1 MFMDF
6 KKSWDNIKKFWNWTW
21 NSDSWLSWVV
31 ALILIFVFVKFIFFP
46 FLALIMGTILPLAGV
61 ESSSMDHQITE
72 EGSKRLSLCGKG
84 YSKDEDHYVSFD
96 EYWEKCGEWYEE
108 REISKEKF
116 SGFTLRNGFSKG
128 DIIVVWGRFNPE
140 VGDVIIFKPNPESMA
155 PRPII
160 HRIVGIDDG
169 NIQTKGDHNAKQL
182 TIGNNIYR
190 TDETNIKEN
199 QIIGKA
205 LFKIPFLG
213 WPKIWLV
220 ELMKFFF

>member
-1 MFMDF
+1 MDF
-6 KKSWDNIKKFWNWTW
+6 KKSWNNIKKFWNWTW

-46 FLALIMGTILPLAGV
+46 LLALIMGTILPLAGV

-72 EGSKRLSLCGKG
+72 EGSKGLSLCGKS

-96 EYWEKCGEWYEE
+96 EYWEKCGGWYEE

-116 SGFTLRNGFSKG
+116 SGFTLKNGFSKG
-128 DIIVVWGRFNPE
+128 DIVVVWGRFNPK
-140 VGDVIIFKPNPESMA
+140 VGDVIIFKPNPESIA

-160 HRIVGIDDG
+160 HRIVSIEDD

-182 TIGNNIYR
+182 TIENNIYR
-190 TDETNIKEN
+190 TDETNIKES